1 MKMMNTKISKKVSV
15 KQHDQSD
22 CGAACMASVLAYYG
36 RLMPISLIRRVTCTD
51 KRGTNVLGLVE
62 AASELGF
69 ACKGVKAVDDDGK
82 LSIDILEKVPKPT
95 IAHVVYKDNL
105 QHFVVI
111 YKVTEKYVFV
121 MDPAVGEI
129 EKWAID
135 SFINKSTGV
144 LVLLVPNDDFVKVN
158 QKNSLSSRFW
168 FLFKPHTN
176 TYVQALVGSLIYT
189 ILGLAT
195 SIGIQKIIDQVIPD
209 GNYNLLNLICV
220 ILVFSTILSAAIG
233 YVRALMLMRSG
244 IMINAKLILGYYK
257 HLLTLPQSFFDS
269 MRSGEIISRISDA
282 AKINTFINNALL
294 NIVVNV
300 FTIIVAFA
308 LMFQY
313 YWKLALIMLVAI
325 PVYATIYFIY
335 NAINKKVQRKIM
347 EEAADLQSQLVE
359 SISSSSTIKC
369 FGIESFTNQKT
380 ENRYVRLVR
389 TGWDSGKYG
398 LVTSTLSKSF
408 SSLFVTLLLWIGTS
422 YVLQGIITPGELM
435 SFHTLTGYFLGPA
448 ISLVGVNRV
457 FQDAKI
463 AAERLFEI
471 FDLEPEEANSNIRIS
486 KDEINDI
493 RFENVKFRYG
503 TRENVFDDLSITFKK
518 GQVSAI
524 VGESGSGKTT
534 IASLIQNLYTVQNG
548 KIFIGSHNIK
558 DICTDDLRKFIGVVP
573 QKIDLFHG
581 SIADNI
587 ILDDYSP
594 DWERVNRICN
604 EVGIREFMEKLPNG
618 LNTLVGENGTQLS
631 GGQRQRIAIARALYK
646 NPEVLILDEA
656 TSALDSTSEIQIK
669 ELIHRLKEQGKT
681 VILIAHRLGTILE
694 ADEIFVLQN
703 GSLAEQ
709 GSHNQLMNNRGL
721 YYSFWIN
728 QTKGYEK

>member
-1 MKMMNTKISKKVSV
+1 
-15 KQHDQSD
+15 
-22 CGAACMASVLAYYG
+22 
-36 RLMPISLIRRVTCTD
+36 MPISLIRRVTCTD

-69 ACKGVKAVDDDGK
+69 ACKGVKAVDDDGE
-82 LSIDILEKVPKPT
+82 LSIDILKKVPKPT
-95 IAHVVYKDNL
+95 IAHIVYKDNL

-135 SFINKSTGV
+135 SFINRSTGV

-158 QKNSLSSRFW
+158 QKNSISSRFW

-244 IMINAKLILGYYK
+244 IMINAKLILGYYQ

-398 LVTSTLSKSF
+398 LVTSTLSNSF

>member
-1 MKMMNTKISKKVSV
+1 MNIKISKKVSV

-69 ACKGVKAVDDDGK
+69 ACKGVKAVDDIGV
-82 LSIDILEKVPKPT
+82 LSIDILKKVPKPT
-95 IAHVVYKDNL
+95 IAHIVYKNNL

-111 YKVTEKYVFV
+111 YKVTDKYVFV

-129 EKWAID
+129 EKWTID
-135 SFINKSTGV
+135 SFINRSTGV

-158 QKNSLSSRFW
+158 QKNSISSRFW

-176 TYVQALVGSLIYT
+176 TYIQALVGSLIYT

-220 ILVFSTILSAAIG
+220 ILAFSTILSATIG

-244 IMINAKLILGYYK
+244 IMINAKLILGYYQ

-325 PVYATIYFIY
+325 PIYATIYLIY

-359 SISSSSTIKC
+359 SINSSSTIKC

-380 ENRYVRLVR
+380 ENRYVRLAR
-389 TGWDSGKYG
+389 TGWDSGKYS
-398 LVTSTLSKSF
+398 LVTSTLSNSF

-471 FDLEPEEANSNIRIS
+471 FDLEPEEANSNIRIT
-486 KDEINDI
+486 KEEINDI

-518 GQVSAI
+518 GQVNAI

-534 IASLIQNLYTVQNG
+534 IASLIQNLYTVQSGN
-548 KIFIGSHNIK
+548 IFIGSHNVK
-558 DICTDDLRKFIGVVP
+558 DICKDDLRKFIGVVP
-573 QKIDLFHG
+573 QKMDLFHG

-656 TSALDSTSEIQIK
+656 TSALDSTSEIKIK

-703 GSLAEQ
+703 GSVAEQ
-709 GSHNQLMNNRGL
+709 GSHNQLMKNRGL
-721 YYSFWIN
+721 YHSFWIN
-728 QTKGYEK
+728 QTKDYEK

>member
-1 MKMMNTKISKKVSV
+1 MKIKSKKICI

-22 CGAACMASVLAYYG
+22 CGAACMASVLAFYG

-69 ACKGVKAVDDDGK
+69 ACKGVKAVGDSGE
-82 LSIDILEKVPKPT
+82 LSVDILQKVPKPT
-95 IAHVVYKDNL
+95 IAHIIYKNNL
-105 QHFVVI
+105 QHLEI
-111 YKVTEKYVFV
+111 IDKVTDKYVSV
-121 MDPAVGEI
+121 MDPAIGES
-129 EKWAID
+129 EKWSMD
-135 SFINKSTGV
+135 TLVDRSTGV
-144 LVLLVPNDDFVKVN
+144 LGLLVPNDDFVKVN
-158 QKNSLSSRFW
+158 QKNSIASRFW
-168 FLFKPHTN
+168 FLFKPHSS
-176 TYVQALVGSLIYT
+176 TYIQALVGSLIYT

-244 IMINAKLILGYYK
+244 ITINAKLILGYYK

-313 YWKLALIMLVAI
+313 YWKLALVMLVSI
-325 PVYATIYFIY
+325 PIYATIYIIY
-335 NAINKKVQRKIM
+335 NAINKKIQRKIM

-359 SISSSSTIKC
+359 SINSSSTIKC

-380 ENRYVRLVR
+380 ENRYVQLAR
-389 TGWDSGKYG
+389 TGWDSGRYG
-398 LVTSTLSKSF
+398 LVTNTLSNSF

-448 ISLVGVNRV
+448 ISLVGINRV

-471 FDLEPEEANSNIRIS
+471 FDLEPEESTNNIRIS
-486 KDEINDI
+486 KEAIDNI

-503 TRENVFDDLSITFKK
+503 SRENVFDNLSLTFKK

-534 IASLIQNLYTVQNG
+534 IVSLIQNLYTVQHG

-558 DICTDDLRKFIGVVP
+558 EICKEDLRKYIGVVP
-573 QKIDLFHG
+573 QKMDLFHG
-581 SIADNI
+581 SIVDNI
-587 ILDDYSP
+587 VLDDYSP
-594 DWERVNRICN
+594 DWNRVNRICN
-604 EVGIREFMEKLPNG
+604 EVGIYEFVEKLPNG
-618 LNTLVGENGTQLS
+618 LNTQVGENGTQLS

-646 NPEVLILDEA
+646 DPEVLILDEA
-656 TSALDSTSEIQIK
+656 TSALDSTSEIKIK

-694 ADEIFVLQN
+694 ADEIFVLEN
-703 GSLAEQ
+703 GCLAEQ
-709 GSHNQLMNNRGL
+709 GTHSQLMDKNGL
-721 YYSFWIN
+721 YHSFWMN
-728 QTKGYEK
+728 QIKGYEK

>member
-1 MKMMNTKISKKVSV
+1 M
-15 KQHDQSD
+15 
-22 CGAACMASVLAYYG
+22 
-36 RLMPISLIRRVTCTD
+36 
-51 KRGTNVLGLVE
+51 
-62 AASELGF
+62 
-69 ACKGVKAVDDDGK
+69 
-82 LSIDILEKVPKPT
+82 
-95 IAHVVYKDNL
+95 
-105 QHFVVI
+105 
-111 YKVTEKYVFV
+111 
-121 MDPAVGEI
+121 
-129 EKWAID
+129 
-135 SFINKSTGV
+135 
-144 LVLLVPNDDFVKVN
+144 
-158 QKNSLSSRFW
+158 
-168 FLFKPHTN
+168 
-176 TYVQALVGSLIYT
+176 
-189 ILGLAT
+189 
-195 SIGIQKIIDQVIPD
+195 IPD

-220 ILVFSTILSAAIG
+220 ILVFSTILSATIG

-244 IMINAKLILGYYK
+244 IMINAKLILGYYQ

-325 PVYATIYFIY
+325 PIYAMIYLIY

-359 SISSSSTIKC
+359 SINSSSTIKC

-380 ENRYVRLVR
+380 ENRYVRLAR
-389 TGWDSGKYG
+389 TGWDSGKYS
-398 LVTSTLSKSF
+398 LVTSTLSNSF

-486 KDEINDI
+486 KEEINDI

-518 GQVSAI
+518 GQVNAI

-534 IASLIQNLYTVQNG
+534 IASLIQNLYTVQSGN
-548 KIFIGSHNIK
+548 IFIGSHNIK
-558 DICTDDLRKFIGVVP
+558 DICKDDLRKFIGVVP
-573 QKIDLFHG
+573 QKMDLFHG

-656 TSALDSTSEIQIK
+656 TSALDSTSEIKIK

-703 GSLAEQ
+703 GSVAEQ
-709 GSHNQLMNNRGL
+709 GSHNQLMKNRGL
-721 YYSFWIN
+721 YHSFWIN

>member
-1 MKMMNTKISKKVSV
+1 MRNIKISKKVSV

-69 ACKGVKAVDDDGK
+69 ACKGVKAVDDIGV
-82 LSIDILEKVPKPT
+82 LSIDILKKVPKPT
-95 IAHVVYKDNL
+95 IAHIVYKNNL

-111 YKVTEKYVFV
+111 YKVTDKYVFV

-129 EKWAID
+129 EKWTID
-135 SFINKSTGV
+135 SFINRSTGV

-158 QKNSLSSRFW
+158 QKNSISSRFW

-282 AKINTFINNALL
+282 AKINTFINDALL

-325 PVYATIYFIY
+325 PIYAMIYLIY

-359 SISSSSTIKC
+359 SINSSSTIKC

-380 ENRYVRLVR
+380 ENRYVRLAR
-389 TGWDSGKYG
+389 TGWDSGKYS
-398 LVTSTLSKSF
+398 LVTSTLSNSF

-486 KDEINDI
+486 KEEINDI

-518 GQVSAI
+518 GQVNAI

-534 IASLIQNLYTVQNG
+534 IASLIQNLYTVQSGN
-548 KIFIGSHNIK
+548 IFIGSHNIK
-558 DICTDDLRKFIGVVP
+558 DICKDDLRKFIGVVP
-573 QKIDLFHG
+573 QKMDLFHG

-656 TSALDSTSEIQIK
+656 TSALDSTSEIKIK

-703 GSLAEQ
+703 GSVAEQ
-709 GSHNQLMNNRGL
+709 GSHNQLMKNRGL
-721 YYSFWIN
+721 YHSFWIN